1 MPIKWAAS
9 DAINVLMFLLP
20 GFVAASIFQSLI
32 SNPKPS
38 GFDVIV
44 RAFIFTIFI
53 HLAAQFVFW
62 SAVPIALHLGWTTT
76 SSDTWEIIILVAVSV
91 VFGLISAYAWNNDSV
106 HRLLR
111 RLNVTRQSSY
121 QSAQYSA
128 FAFHRDCYVVLHLK
142 GERRLYGWPKE
153 WPSRPDE
160 KHFLIEECEWLEG
173 NERRAIEGVSH
184 ILMPA
189 SEVEMVEF
197 LPINHSSEYTEKKD
211 GKPVPPAPGEV
222 C

>member
-1 MPIKWAAS
+1 MPIKWASS

-38 GFDVIV
+38 GFAVIV

-53 HLAAQFVFW
+53 HLGAQFVFW
-62 SAVPIALHLGWTTT
+62 VAALGGWTIT
-76 SSDTWEIIILVAVSV
+76 SSGTWEIIVLVAVSV
-91 VFGLISAYAWNNDSV
+91 VFGLISAYAWNNDTV
-106 HRLLR
+106 HGLLR

-128 FAFHRDCYVVLHLK
+128 FAFHRNCYVVLHLK

-160 KHFLIEECEWLEG
+160 KHFLIEECEWLDG
-173 NERRAIEGVSH
+173 NERRPIKGVSH
-184 ILMPA
+184 ILIPA
-189 SEVEMVEF
+189 SEVDMVEF
-197 LPINHSSEYTEKKD
+197 LPANYVSEHTEKNHD
-211 GKPVPPAPGEV
+211 EPAPPAPDKV
-222 C
+222 R